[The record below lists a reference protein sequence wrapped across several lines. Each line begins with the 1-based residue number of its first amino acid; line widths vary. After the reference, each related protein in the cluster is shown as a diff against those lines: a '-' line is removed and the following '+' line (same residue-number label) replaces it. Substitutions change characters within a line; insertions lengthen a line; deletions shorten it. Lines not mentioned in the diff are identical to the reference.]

1 MEEILN
7 KLEELERAQDW
18 HTETL
23 EQFKEWRDRLNALEM
38 DKNFLEMP
46 KVQII
51 ADTMKSFIN
60 IANEKLIS
68 DRKLNKVDRQYYF
81 ALKEIA
87 NSLHQNFSNENYK
100 QELKIIKND
109 IDLNLKDL
117 KNNYDFLL
125 LQIHQCLLIILSF
138 GKWYIT
144 CL

>member
-117 KNNYDFLL
+117 KNNYD
-125 LQIHQCLLIILSF
+125 
-138 GKWYIT
+138 
-144 CL
+144 